1 MIRLAHPGDAAAV
14 HAIYAPI
21 VRDTAI
27 SFEWEV
33 PAVEEM
39 GRRIA
44 LTLATRPWLVYE
56 HAGEVLGYVYAGTFR
71 ERFAYRWST
80 EVTVYVRAD
89 ARAQGLG
96 RRLYGALFA
105 VLRLQGFCSA
115 VAGATVPNAGSER
128 LHESMGFRPM
138 GRFPHAGYKF
148 GRWHDVAFWYLPLRP
163 LPAQPPDLLPIS
175 QVLGTQ
181 EWNDALQA

>member
-14 HAIYAPI
+14 PAIYAPI

-33 PAVEEM
+33 PSVEEM
-39 GRRIA
+39 GRRIT
-44 LTLATRPWLVYE
+44 LT
-56 HAGEVLGYVYAGTFR
+56 
-71 ERFAYRWST
+71 
-80 EVTVYVRAD
+80 YVRAD

-96 RRLYGALFA
+96 RRLYAAHFA

-115 VAGATVPNAGSER
+115 VAGATVPNAGAER
-128 LHESMGFRPM
+128 LHERRGFRPI
-138 GRFPHAGYKF
+138 GRFPNAGYNF
-148 GRWHDVAFWYLPLRP
+148 DRWHDVAFWYLPLRP
-163 LPAQPPDLLPIS
+163 LPAQPHDLLPIS

-181 EWNDALQA
+181 EWNDAIQA